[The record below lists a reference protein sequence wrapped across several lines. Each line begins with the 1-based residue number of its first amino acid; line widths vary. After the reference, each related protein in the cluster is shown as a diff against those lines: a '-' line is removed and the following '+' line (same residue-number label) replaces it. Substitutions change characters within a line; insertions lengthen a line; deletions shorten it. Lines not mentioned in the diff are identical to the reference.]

1 MAGPAAA
8 ALAEADGLDLPAA
21 STEPTGA
28 GWRAGAQVLPG
39 RCCFRRPGALARGRF
54 GIAGGGVAVATARAR
69 EAAAGPFVSQWA
81 GLPLR
86 CRVRACV
93 AGQSPMGLSK
103 SKHKLRKGEEPKSG
117 RTCSIPEA
125 TERPVDRPSQES
137 EKPLD
142 TKPAESFHE
151 KKGAA
156 KRQWPSSEAEAPGLE
171 SP

>member
-28 GWRAGAQVLPG
+28 GWRAGGQVLPG
-39 RCCFRRPGALARGRF
+39 RCRFRRPGALARGRF

-103 SKHKLRKGEEPKSG
+103 SKHKLRKGKGPPPRS
-117 RTCSIPEA
+117 
-125 TERPVDRPSQES
+125 
-137 EKPLD
+137 L
-142 TKPAESFHE
+142 H
-151 KKGAA
+151 GAA
-156 KRQWPSSEAEAPGLE
+156 PPPQILLRRVLSDELASGTFSSGEYPRVGKWSDPSLSRYLISFRTKAGD
-171 SP
+171 